1 MKFIPNYR
9 VCYGGRFYE
18 AGVQFPIK
26 ADDADMMK
34 RHGTVLDEPTP
45 PPAAERRAGRSRRGN
60 NGQLSETETPNRRG

>member
-18 AGVQFPIK
+18 AGAKLSIK
-26 ADDADMMK
+26 DEDADMMK

-45 PPAAERRAGRSRRGN
+45 PPATQKKQGRPRRGG
-60 NGQLSETETPNRRG
+60 NGQSGEDETSDWRV

>member
-18 AGVQFPIK
+18 AGDQFPIK

-45 PPAAERRAGRSRRGN
+45 PSATERRTGRPRRGS
-60 NGQLSETETPNRRG
+60 NGQPSEVETQNRRG